1 MAVAGFL
8 GWGAGAGAGAAQ
20 SARLSRLAR
29 LAGGDSDDDGF
40 FEASDHGSDAE
51 RHDSKLALTPPPPPP
66 LPVTAYTF

>member
-8 GWGAGAGAGAAQ
+8 GFCAGAGAGAAE

-51 RHDSKLALTPPPPPP
+51 RHDSKLALTPP